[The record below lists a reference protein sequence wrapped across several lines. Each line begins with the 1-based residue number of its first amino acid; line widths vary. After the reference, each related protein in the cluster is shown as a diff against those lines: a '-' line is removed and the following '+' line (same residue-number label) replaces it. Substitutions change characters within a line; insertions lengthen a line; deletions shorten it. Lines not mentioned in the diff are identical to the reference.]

1 MKWRTDRGEA
11 PWSAATIEK
20 RCNSPLVFEPGTS
33 WMYGMGAEWAGKMVE
48 RTTGMTL
55 ETYMSKN
62 IWGPLHLK
70 DVTFWPA
77 QNTHM
82 HDRVAD
88 VSMLD
93 TTGKAVPL
101 VGFDLINGSTD
112 CLGGGGVFASARDFL
127 ALLKAVLVGD
137 VRLLKEKSYEELFRP
152 QLSAASKQ
160 ALHVLLES
168 DSGLYNELG
177 GNIPLSGQKSWSL
190 GGLLSLDRYHEWMGK
205 NTLLWQ
211 GMPNIRWV

>member
-1 MKWRTDRGEA
+1 
-11 PWSAATIEK
+11 
-20 RCNSPLVFEPGTS
+20 
-33 WMYGMGAEWAGKMVE
+33 MYGMGAEWAGKMVE
-48 RTTGMTL
+48 RATGMTL
-55 ETYMSKN
+55 ETHMSEN
-62 IWGPLHLK
+62 IWGPLQLK

-77 QNTHM
+77 QNPHM

-101 VGFDLINGSTD
+101 ADFDLINGSID
-112 CLGGGGVFASARDFL
+112 CLGGGGVFASAQDFM

-137 VRLLKEKSYEELFRP
+137 ARLLKEKSYEELFRP

-160 ALHVLLES
+160 ALQALLES
-168 DSGLYNELG
+168 DRGLYNELG
-177 GNIPLSGQKSWSL
+177 GNIPPSGQKSWSL
-190 GGLLSLDRYHEWMGK
+190 GGLLSLDRYDGWMGK

-211 GMPNIRWV
+211 GMPNIRWVMSATFKDSFRDIY

>member
-1 MKWRTDRGEA
+1 
-11 PWSAATIEK
+11 
-20 RCNSPLVFEPGTS
+20 
-33 WMYGMGAEWAGKMVE
+33 MYGMGAEWAGKMVE
-48 RTTGMTL
+48 RTTGETL

-70 DVTFWPA
+70 DITFWPS
-77 QNTHM
+77 QNVHM

-93 TTGKAVPL
+93 VTGKAVPIT
-101 VGFDLINGSTD
+101 GFDLINGSTD
-112 CLGGGGVFASARDFL
+112 CLGGGGIFTSAQDFM
-127 ALLKAVLVGD
+127 ALMKAVMVGD
-137 VRLLKEKSYEELFRP
+137 SRLLKEKSYEELFRP
-152 QLSAASKQ
+152 QLSEQSKQ
-160 ALHVLLES
+160 ALHTLLES
-168 DSGLYNELG
+168 DSVLYNDLG

-190 GGLLSLDRYHEWMGK
+190 GGLVSLDRYDGWMGR